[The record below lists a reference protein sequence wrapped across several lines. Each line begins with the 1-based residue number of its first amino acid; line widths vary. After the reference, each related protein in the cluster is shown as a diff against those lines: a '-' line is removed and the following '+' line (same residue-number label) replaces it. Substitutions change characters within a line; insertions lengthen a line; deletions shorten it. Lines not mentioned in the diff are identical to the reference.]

1 MSNLEPRRRSAPS
14 RKQREG
20 RAYKLV
26 LATSGLLILTIVL
39 VILAI
44 AGVVGGGVA
53 FVAAL
58 LTAGS
63 GWMLRR
69 TIGS

>member
-26 LATSGLLILTIVL
+26 LVTSGLLILTIVL
-39 VILAI
+39 VILAL
-44 AGVVGGGVA
+44 AGVVGGGAA